1 MSLTLSAT
9 AASASALTYATA
21 GVLQHRAARQAPAG
35 TGLQLGLMASLLR
48 RPLWLAGIAADAIA
62 LALHAVALSG
72 GQLAVV
78 QPLLVSG
85 LLFAL
90 PASALI
96 EHRRPSLA
104 EWAWAAVLIAA
115 LAAFLLSANPTAG
128 RNLSDTD
135 ILAVVT
141 VCGVAATIP
150 ALAVVHYRPRHKAVL
165 FGAIAG
171 VAYGITA
178 ALIKDTIGLLTGP
191 HPGQAFTSWPLY
203 LLLGVGGSALV
214 ISQSA
219 FQAGPLAASLPP
231 LTIADPVVAV
241 AIGIT
246 VFHEQIRNGPGA
258 IAVQLAAATVMSAA
272 TVQMARRTS
281 IPTPAG
287 APQPTKP

>member
-1 MSLTLSAT
+1 MSVALSAA
-9 AASASALTYATA
+9 AASASALSYATA
-21 GVLQHRAARQAPAG
+21 GVLQHSAARQAPAG
-35 TGLQLGLMASLLR
+35 TGLQLGLMVSLLR

-62 LALHAVALSG
+62 LALHAAALSG

-115 LAAFLLSANPTAG
+115 LAAFLLSAKPTAG

-135 ILAVVT
+135 VLAVLT
-141 VCGVAATIP
+141 ACGVAATIP
-150 ALAVVHYRPRHKAVL
+150 LLAAAHYRPRHKALLLGV
-165 FGAIAG
+165 IAG
-171 VAYGITA
+171 IAYGITA

-191 HPGQAFTSWPLY
+191 HPTQAFTSWPLY

-231 LTIADPVVAV
+231 LTITDPVVAV
-241 AIGIT
+241 IIGIT
-246 VFHEQIRNGPGA
+246 VFHEQIRNSGAA
-258 IAVQLAAATVMSAA
+258 IAVQLGAAIVMSVA
-272 TVQMARRTS
+272 TVQMARRTTN
-281 IPTPAG
+281 PTLPAH
-287 APQPTKP
+287 PS